1 MRAFILTIA
10 LLALAAPAFANCGA
24 DHEAS
29 NSNGTV
35 ATTSSTS
42 QTSTSAPSG
51 G

>member
-10 LLALAAPAFANCGA
+10 LLALAVPAFACGA
-24 DHEAS
+24 NQEAS

-42 QTSTSAPSG
+42 QTSNSAPSG